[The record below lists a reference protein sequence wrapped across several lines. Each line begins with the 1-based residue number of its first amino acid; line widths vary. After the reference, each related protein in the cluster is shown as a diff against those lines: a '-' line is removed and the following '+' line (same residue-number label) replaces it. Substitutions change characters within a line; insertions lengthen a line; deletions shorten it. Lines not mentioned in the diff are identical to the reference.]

1 MRTLY
6 HWPFDP
12 ASRQA
17 RIALAETKL
26 KFRLEAVNPW
36 QPPEDFMQRCI
47 EGRPPALIDHTQD
60 NSRLIAGSRAI
71 CEYAHDISTKL
82 PLIPKTPFERAEMR
96 RLCDWFD
103 TRFSEDVIGCILG
116 ERLEK
121 SLNGGGAPDADVL
134 QLGRQNLEFHLS
146 YMTWL
151 LERRTWLAGEQF
163 SLADI
168 AASASLSCLDYFS
181 EISWKAFPRVKSWY
195 QTIKSR
201 PSLRPLLQDR
211 LPSLLPPRHY
221 SDLDF

>member
-6 HWPFDP
+6 HWAFDP

-26 KFRLEAVNPW
+26 KFKLETVNPW
-36 QPPEDFMQRCI
+36 APSESFTQRCI

-60 NSRLIAGSRAI
+60 NAHLIAGARAI
-71 CEYAHDISTKL
+71 CEYASDISTRL
-82 PLIPKTPFERAEMR
+82 PLMPDDPFSRAEMR

-103 TRFSEDVIGCILG
+103 VRFSEDVLGYILG

-121 SLNGGGAPDADVL
+121 VINGGGAPDAEIL
-134 QLGRQNLEFHLS
+134 QLGRQNLDFHLN
-146 YMTWL
+146 YINWL
-151 LERRTWLAGEQF
+151 LEQRTWLADEQF

-168 AASASLSCLDYFS
+168 AAAANLSCLDYFD
-181 EISWKAFPRVKSWY
+181 EIQWKRYPRVKNWF
-195 QTIKSR
+195 QTLKSR
-201 PSLRPLLQDR
+201 PSVRDLLKDR
-211 LPSLLPPRHY
+211 LPGLLPARHY

>member
-6 HWPFDP
+6 HWAFDP

-17 RIALAETKL
+17 RIALTEAKL
-26 KFRLEAVNPW
+26 KFKLEAVNPW
-36 QPPEDFMQRCI
+36 APPESFTQRCI

-60 NSRLIAGSRAI
+60 NARMIAGSRAI
-71 CEYAHDISTKL
+71 CEYANDISKRL
-82 PLIPKTPFERAEMR
+82 SLMPIDPFERAEMR

-103 TRFSEDVIGCILG
+103 TRLSEDVLGYILG

-121 SLNGGGAPDADVL
+121 SMNGGGAPDAEIL
-134 QLGRQNLEFHLS
+134 QYGRQNLDFHLN
-146 YMTWL
+146 YINWL
-151 LERRTWLAGEQF
+151 LEQRSWIAAEQF

-168 AASASLSCLDYFS
+168 SAGAHLSCLDYFS
-181 EISWKAFPRVKSWY
+181 EIPWKRYPRVKDWY
-195 QTIKSR
+195 QIFKSR
-201 PSLRPLLQDR
+201 PSVRPLLKDR